1 MPRLIIAI
9 LFFVSTSSAES
20 WKFLVEKDG
29 IKVFSKS
36 VPDSKIKAIKAECI
50 LNANSS
56 QVVSFLLD
64 VKAAEKWVYHTK
76 SCDLLR
82 KVSQTELFYY
92 SEVSLPWPLENRDF
106 VAHVKVTRDPLTEVI
121 TINSPVVSGFVPVK
135 NGLVRINQG
144 KGSWTI
150 TPLNKEQVRIEYIL
164 LVDPG
169 GIIPAW
175 AVNMFASQGP
185 IECFKNL
192 RRDIQHSKYKNAA
205 SLF

>member
-1 MPRLIIAI
+1 MPKLIIII
-9 LFFVSTSSAES
+9 LFFALTSSDEN
-20 WKFLVEKDG
+20 WKFVTEKDG

-36 VPDSKIKAIKAECI
+36 IPESKVKAIKAECI
-50 LNANSS
+50 INASAS

-64 VKAAEKWVYHTK
+64 VKAAEQWVYHTK

-82 KVSQTELFYY
+82 KVSPTELYYY

-106 VAHVKVTRDPLTEVI
+106 VAHVKVSRDALTEVI

-144 KGSWTI
+144 RGSWTI
-150 TPLNKEQVRIEYIL
+150 TSLNKGQVKIEYVL
-164 LVDPG
+164 LVNPG
-169 GIIPAW
+169 GVIPAW

-185 IECFKNL
+185 IESFKNL
-192 RRDIQHSKYKNAA
+192 RRDIQLSKYKNAA